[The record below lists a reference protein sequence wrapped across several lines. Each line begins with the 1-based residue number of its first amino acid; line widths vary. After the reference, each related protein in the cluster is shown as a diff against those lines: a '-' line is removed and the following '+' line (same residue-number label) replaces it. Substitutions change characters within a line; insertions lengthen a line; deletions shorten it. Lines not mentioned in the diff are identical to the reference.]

1 METATDKQPTRGK
14 KPKRFKR
21 HTLLSNQC
29 RFPAPRHGDCMG
41 IKLSKSD
48 AAFIKQL
55 PIGRLATATE
65 DCEPVV
71 RPVWPVFDGV
81 YVYIASDPD
90 TPKLEQIESNPQV
103 SIVFDDYDPDNWSNI
118 KGIRIQGEA
127 EIMWNGKE
135 YRYAHDLL
143 KEKYPEYRTEEGGW
157 KEGDLPIIKI
167 TPTFVNRWSQGK
179 IWKK

>member
-1 METATDKQPTRGK
+1 
-14 KPKRFKR
+14 
-21 HTLLSNQC
+21 
-29 RFPAPRHGDCMG
+29 MG

-48 AAFIKQL
+48 RAFIADL

-81 YVYIASDPD
+81 YFYIATDPD
-90 TPKLEQIESNPQV
+90 TPKLEHIEANPQV
-103 SIVFDDYDPDNWSNI
+103 SLVIDDYDRNNWSSF

-135 YRYAHDLL
+135 YQYAHELL
-143 KEKYPEYRTEEGGW
+143 KEKFPEYRTEAGGW

-167 TPTFVNRWSQGK
+167 IPTTFYKWSQGGNWRK
-179 IWKK
+179 